1 MKKFC
6 AVYMLLSCALC
17 NAAPATTKAATPAP
31 GVTTSPEKQ
40 SNISATMSKVTTPP
54 VPTKISG
61 AQQQNYVVVDVQ
73 DIILK
78 TQVDKDP
85 VNDLMKL
92 QQNKQKELQ
101 DLGTDIQNKEKELQ
115 TKASVLSPDSL
126 KNKQEELEEMRQ
138 KAQLKL
144 QRANNELREA
154 EMKTR
159 GEVFQKVQVYAQQ
172 WADSNPHVDIVF
184 EKNGGILAFSSRV
197 NATTELSDLVQKDLA
212 KKEAVKK
219 KAAPKKDETNKPNIN
234 TAAKNK

>member
-1 MKKFC
+1 MKKFY
-6 AVYMLLSCALC
+6 AVYMLLSCTLC
-17 NAAPATTKAATPAP
+17 NAVAPATIKTATPAP
-31 GVTTSPEKQ
+31 TPKVNAPLKSI
-40 SNISATMSKVTTPP
+40 NIPA
-54 VPTKISG
+54 

-115 TKASVLSPDSL
+115 NKASVLAPDSL

-144 QRANNELREA
+144 QRANNELRDA

-172 WADSNPHVDIVF
+172 WAENNPNIDIVF
-184 EKNGGILAFSSRV
+184 EKNGGILAFSSRA
-197 NATTELSDLVQKDLA
+197 NATEELNNLVQKDLD
-212 KKEAVKK
+212 KKEAAKK
-219 KAAPKKDETNKPNIN
+219 KVAPKKDETNKSNIN